1 MIWQHVSLKAEIYF
15 SSVQPE
21 DLTPE
26 RSKTAAGVALTNA
39 LQLGTG
45 MVHTNLIPAIFVA
58 VL

>member
-1 MIWQHVSLKAEIYF
+1 MIWQHVSLKADIYF

-45 MVHTNLIPAIFVA
+45 MVHTNLIPEIFVA